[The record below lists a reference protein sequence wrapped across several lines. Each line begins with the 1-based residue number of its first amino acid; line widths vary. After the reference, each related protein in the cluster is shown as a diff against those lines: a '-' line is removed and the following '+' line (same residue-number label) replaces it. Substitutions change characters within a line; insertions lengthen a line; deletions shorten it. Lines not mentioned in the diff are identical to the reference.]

1 MDVPQFIHSPI
12 EGPLGSIWFL
22 EIMNKTSISI
32 QVQDF
37 SSGIQLDISRNVI
50 AIACD
55 KTIFSYESKHQTGL
69 CNGFD
74 SLHPH
79 QQ

>member
-1 MDVPQFIHSPI
+1 MDIPQFIHSPI
-12 EGPLGSIWFL
+12 EGHLGSIWFL

-37 SSGIQLDISRNVI
+37 SSGIQLDISRNII

-55 KTIFSYESKHQTGL
+55 KTIFSYESKHQTSF